1 MNPTGLHALFLNVA
15 DVQHDV
21 VHPDR
26 GYVLLAHGIL
36 SLFWRRCDI
45 AAPDHAS
52 YRPLWLRIR
61 FCRGQSL
68 VLPFVG
74 PEPFGDIAT

>member
-1 MNPTGLHALFLNVA
+1 MVGHFAAVIAAVEPHFRHRSHVSTRPQRADLLQADDLGPEPVRFLNVA

-36 SLFWRRCDI
+36 SLF
-45 AAPDHAS
+45 
-52 YRPLWLRIR
+52 
-61 FCRGQSL
+61 
-68 VLPFVG
+68 
-74 PEPFGDIAT
+74 